1 MLMTKEQE
9 ENGQNGSVSRA
20 NAPQFGQINL
30 TMAKFYRINGSST
43 QHKGVM
49 PDIQFPMIFPADKYG
64 ESSEPAALPWDTVKP
79 STFSPVGRLDGIT
92 SKLLKLHEKRMK
104 TSEEYAN
111 LLEEIQEFRKREAEN
126 VVSTSEQKL
135 KLEREEQEAKSLAR
149 ENKRRA
155 LRGLPP
161 LKKGEAKPK
170 DEYDFIE
177 EESLRIMADF
187 IPAVKG

>member
-1 MLMTKEQE
+1 
-9 ENGQNGSVSRA
+9 
-20 NAPQFGQINL
+20 
-30 TMAKFYRINGSST
+30 
-43 QHKGVM
+43 
-49 PDIQFPMIFPADKYG
+49 
-64 ESSEPAALPWDTVKP
+64 
-79 STFSPVGRLDGIT
+79 
-92 SKLLKLHEKRMK
+92 MK

-111 LLEEIQEFRKREAEN
+111 LLEDIQEFRKREAEN

-135 KLEREEQEAKSLAR
+135 KLEREEQEAKNLAR

-170 DEYDFIE
+170 DDYDFIE